1 MASKAKTREL
11 EGDTMTWIRRWRE
24 KVGIDGLILMIVII
38 IGIIVAASL
47 CTTGEED
54 GGDEGTT
61 GAVVSVERFATGAV

>member
-1 MASKAKTREL
+1 
-11 EGDTMTWIRRWRE
+11 MTWIRRWRE

-54 GGDEGTT
+54 GGDEGAT